1 MIMAQERTD
10 QGVERLLPQAI
21 DVEKAVLGA
30 MLLSKEAIVEA
41 VEVLDESCFYRDAH
55 RKIYLAILTLFDRDE
70 PADQVTVTEELL
82 KRKQLEEVGG
92 AFYLASLASG
102 VSTTAN
108 VTYHAKIILEK
119 ALLRKMIH
127 LASQTTTECYEGR
140 DDVFT
145 ILDRAE
151 QRIFSLSERRLGRT
165 FISLEEILRET
176 FDELEKAHRREG
188 HIVGI
193 PTGYI
198 KLDEMLTGFQ
208 PSDLIVLAARPSMGK
223 TALALNIARNAAVL
237 YKHPV
242 AIFSLEMSS
251 RQLAQRLLC
260 AEASVDSH
268 RVRSHRLP
276 DEDWGRLSTAV
287 GRLAD
292 APIFID
298 DTPALGVFE
307 MRAKARRLQV
317 EHGIKLVI
325 IDYLQLMS
333 SPPRMENRQ
342 QEISFISRS
351 LKALSKE
358 LNVPVLALSQLS
370 RAVESRTDKRPLLSD
385 LRESGSIE
393 QDSDVV
399 IFIYRAEQYRIMEEK
414 GESTEGKAEIII
426 GKQRNGPTGTVHLVW
441 LDKYARFEN
450 PAFEQEEPF

>member
-1 MIMAQERTD
+1 MAQERT
-10 QGVERLLPQAI
+10 GESAERLLPQAVE
-21 DVEKAVLGA
+21 VEKAVLGA
-30 MLLSKEAIVEA
+30 MLLSKEAVVEA
-41 VEVLDESCFYRDAH
+41 IEVLDESCFYRDAH
-55 RKIYLAILTLFDRDE
+55 RKTFLAIRTLFDRDE
-70 PADQVTVTEELL
+70 PADQMTVAEELRR
-82 KRKQLEEVGG
+82 RKQLEEVGG

-102 VSTTAN
+102 VSTAAN
-108 VTYHAKIILEK
+108 VTYHAKIVLEK
-119 ALLRKMIH
+119 ALLRKMIN
-127 LASQTTTECYEGR
+127 LASQVTTECYDGR
-140 DDVFT
+140 DEVVT

-151 QRIFSLSERRLGRT
+151 QMIFSLSEKRLGRT
-165 FISLEEILRET
+165 FMPLEEILRQT

-188 HIVGI
+188 QLSGI
-193 PTGYI
+193 PTGYT
-198 KLDEMLTGFQ
+198 KLDEMLSGLQ
-208 PSDLIVLAARPSMGK
+208 PSDLVVLAARPSMGK

-268 RVRSHRLP
+268 KVRSHRLP
-276 DEDWGRLSTAV
+276 DEDWGRLSSAV

-292 APIFID
+292 AQIFID

-317 EHGIKLVI
+317 ERGIKLVV
-325 IDYLQLMS
+325 IDYLQLMA
-333 SPPRMENRQ
+333 SPPRIENRQ

-351 LKALSKE
+351 LKALAKE

-399 IFIYRAEQYRIMEEK
+399 IFIYRAEQYRIKTDEK
-414 GESTEGKAEIII
+414 GESTEGKAEILI
-426 GKQRNGPTGTVHLVW
+426 GKQRNGPTGIVRLTW
-441 LDKYARFEN
+441 LDRYARFEN
-450 PAFEQEEPF
+450 PAYEQEEPF

>member
-1 MIMAQERTD
+1 MAQERTD
-10 QGVERLLPQAI
+10 QSAERLLPQAV

-30 MLLSKEAIVEA
+30 MLLSKEAVVEA

-92 AFYLASLASG
+92 AFYLASLAGG

-108 VTYHAKIILEK
+108 VTYHAKIVLEK

-145 ILDRAE
+145 ILDKAE

-188 HIVGI
+188 YISGI
-193 PTGYI
+193 PTGYT
-198 KLDEMLTGFQ
+198 KLDEVLVGLQ

-242 AIFSLEMSS
+242 AIFSLEMSN

-260 AEASVDSH
+260 AEASVDS
-268 RVRSHRLP
+268 
-276 DEDWGRLSTAV
+276 
-287 GRLAD
+287 
-292 APIFID
+292 
-298 DTPALGVFE
+298 
-307 MRAKARRLQV
+307 
-317 EHGIKLVI
+317 
-325 IDYLQLMS
+325 
-333 SPPRMENRQ
+333 
-342 QEISFISRS
+342 
-351 LKALSKE
+351 
-358 LNVPVLALSQLS
+358 
-370 RAVESRTDKRPLLSD
+370 
-385 LRESGSIE
+385 
-393 QDSDVV
+393 
-399 IFIYRAEQYRIMEEK
+399 
-414 GESTEGKAEIII
+414 
-426 GKQRNGPTGTVHLVW
+426 
-441 LDKYARFEN
+441 
-450 PAFEQEEPF
+450 